1 MKFVLLALVA
11 AALFFLVHSR
21 GAGAQESEDVLRAL
35 VQESNALLLDVRTP
49 GEFSS
54 GHMTGAVNLPLDR
67 IQSLAQ
73 IETTLDREIVLY
85 CRSGA
90 RSARAAQV
98 LRSQGYTRVHDLGPM
113 RRW

>member
-1 MKFVLLALVA
+1 MKFVLLILIA
-11 AALFFLVHSR
+11 AALFLLVQSR
-21 GAGAQESEDVLRAL
+21 GAGAQESEGALRAL
-35 VQESNALLLDVRTP
+35 VQQSNALLLDVRTP
-49 GEFSS
+49 TEFAS

-67 IQSLAQ
+67 IQSLPQ
-73 IETTLDREIVLY
+73 IETALDREIVLY